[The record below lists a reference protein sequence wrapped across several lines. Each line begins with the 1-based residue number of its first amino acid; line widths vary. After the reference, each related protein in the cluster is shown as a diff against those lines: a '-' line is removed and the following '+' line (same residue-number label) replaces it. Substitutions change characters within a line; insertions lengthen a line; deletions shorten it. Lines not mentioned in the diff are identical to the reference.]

1 VVVTDSKGH
10 PIPDLRQED
19 FQISEDGHRQDVG
32 SFRAFS
38 DGEPKVDSSSSA
50 SSPAPK
56 LEAPSPNVFTNRAR
70 GPDTGAVTLVLFDM
84 LNTPIQDQAYARQ
97 QLVKFIQAKPKDM
110 QFALCTMSLGTNTHL
125 RMIQGFTPSETVLLA
140 AATGKKATPKETR
153 WQVSTAGNLG
163 NVNTVADLA
172 KEGPTGGFQGLLSA
186 LQQGQAVEQVS
197 DTEHR
202 SAITLESMMLLARYL
217 SGIRGRKNIVWLSGS
232 FPISLAATT
241 TFNNIAL
248 DNPNYTAKIKRVTNL
263 MAEAQIAIYPVDV
276 RGLIGAGQSASG
288 AGGMGG
294 PSFAGPQ
301 DLSGGNMISPTPSIP
316 SDMQALAQE
325 AAERD
330 TLLQFATAT
339 GGKAFFNT
347 NGIRDAIA
355 TAAEQGSNYYT
366 LSYNPSNKN
375 FDGKFRKIKVQ
386 LAEKGYSLHYRQGY
400 YADDLRSSARE
411 TELARRASIVA
422 MQHGTPLAHQILFSV
437 RVSPVGSKTKMDAG
451 KIGGI
456 LAARSKKAPQN
467 ATPSAL
473 VEVQHYI
480 VDYTISGSE
489 LRFLPLEN
497 SKYRNTLTLMATS
510 FNGEGRM
517 LTGVSSLGTRELPAA
532 EFTKIA
538 EGRFGVQS
546 EIDVPLEATSIRLG
560 LQDQMSNRLGTVE
573 IPLPVPPDP
582 ELQGAA
588 KNSLPPIEPD

>member
-1 VVVTDSKGH
+1 
-10 PIPDLRQED
+10 
-19 FQISEDGHRQDVG
+19 
-32 SFRAFS
+32 
-38 DGEPKVDSSSSA
+38 
-50 SSPAPK
+50 
-56 LEAPSPNVFTNRAR
+56 VFTNQTQ

-97 QLVKFIQAKPKDM
+97 QLVKFIQAKPKNM

-125 RMIQGFTPSETVLLA
+125 RLIQGFTPSETVLLA
-140 AATGKKATPKETR
+140 AANARKATPKETR
-153 WQVSTAGNLG
+153 WQVSTAGNL
-163 NVNTVADLA
+163 NNLDTVADLA

-197 DTEHR
+197 DTEDR

-232 FPISLAATT
+232 FPISLSATT

-276 RGLIGAGQSASG
+276 RGLLGAGQSAAG
-288 AGGMGG
+288 ASGMGG
-294 PSFAGPQ
+294 PSFTGPQ
-301 DLSGGNMISPTPSIP
+301 DLSAGSLISPSPSIP

-366 LSYNPSNKN
+366 LSYNPTNKN

-386 LAEKGYSLHYRQGY
+386 LARKGYSLHYRQGY
-400 YADDLRSSARE
+400 YADDLHSSARE

-437 RVSPVGSKTKMDAG
+437 RVSPVGSKTKMDAA
-451 KIGGI
+451 KMGGI
-456 LAARSKKAPQN
+456 LAAPSKKAAQN
-467 ATPSAL
+467 PSPSAL

-480 VDYTISGSE
+480 VDYTINGSE
-489 LRFLPLEN
+489 LRFLPLED

-510 FNGEGRM
+510 FNREGRM

-532 EFTKIA
+532 EFAKVA